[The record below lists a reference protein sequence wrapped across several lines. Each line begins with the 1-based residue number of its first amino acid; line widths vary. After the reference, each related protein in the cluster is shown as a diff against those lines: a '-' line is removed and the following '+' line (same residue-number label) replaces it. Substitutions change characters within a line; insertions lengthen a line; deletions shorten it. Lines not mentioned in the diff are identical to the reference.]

1 MASNSIVRISQ
12 ITRSIYGSRLQ
23 TMQFLG
29 LPYTHWA
36 NTTLNEKFDVQA
48 GVVPANAALPRV
60 RYFCIGNRGHRIQA
74 GADGQPYTSPIKHS
88 ATDAAL
94 YGHLPFVLRK
104 VTEDLS
110 PVERARYAMRTFVM
124 VRGVQYVAYY
134 LRRLDFSNVVPQ
146 AMLNTK
152 VNGVVNSE
160 PFVPTGANLN
170 PSPSAI
176 PPTGV
181 VTTDGTTVSVSA
193 VLNMSFTENE
203 VSEFMNAVNIL
214 FENPY
219 YGVISEVG
227 LVAGVDQQV
236 QMPLPGGGTSGS
248 YLEALGATIC
258 TFISD
263 NYPVAF
269 ANRGFD
275 FNLDMGAS
283 EPLYTLDNG

>member
-1 MASNSIVRISQ
+1 MANNIVRISQ

-29 LPYTHWA
+29 LPYTFWE
-36 NTTLNEKFDVQA
+36 NTTLNEKFGVQA
-48 GVVPANAALPRV
+48 GVLPANNAVPRV
-60 RYFCIGNRGHRIQA
+60 RYFAIGNRGHRVES
-74 GADGQPYTSPIKHS
+74 GAEGIPYMSPIKHA

-104 VTEDLS
+104 VSDDLS
-110 PVERARYAMRTFVM
+110 PTERARYAMRTFIT

-134 LRRLDFSNVVPQ
+134 LKRLDFSDVVPQ
-146 AMLNTK
+146 AMINTK
-152 VNGVVNSE
+152 INGVVNSE

-193 VLNMSFTENE
+193 VLNMSFTEND

-219 YGVISEVG
+219 YGVISEVAM
-227 LVAGVDQQV
+227 VAGVDQQV
-236 QMPLPGGGTSGS
+236 QMPLPNGGTSGS
-248 YLEALGATIC
+248 YLEVLGATC
-258 TFISD
+258 TTFISD

-269 ANRGFD
+269 ANLGFQ

-283 EPLYTLDNG
+283 EPLYTLDAG